1 MQYEGIERSPSSSAV
16 RVLGM
21 TFWRLV
27 RPALTGKALE
37 HTLGSR
43 DDLLVWF
50 TFFGRH
56 PLLPCEVTT
65 TEDIDFYVL
74 YASEKLPNET
84 CVTKLPERKL

>member
-1 MQYEGIERSPSSSAV
+1 LICYLS
-16 RVLGM
+16 LTNFD
-21 TFWRLV
+21 TFLFK
-27 RPALTGKALE
+27 TNN
-37 HTLGSR
+37 TLGSR